1 VPAYSSDPLIL
12 WLSAQLWLAAVLY
25 PSSSHSLLGGGWHQ
39 RPPWWSSSPANA
51 AAPSLFQESRHLP
64 PLSSLILAGSVQG
77 TSRHKRMV
85 NLILMKKC
93 KEMDKP
99 LMQLEHLLKI
109 QLKMEEALKFELAD
123 DMLL

>member
-1 VPAYSSDPLIL
+1 
-12 WLSAQLWLAAVLY
+12 
-25 PSSSHSLLGGGWHQ
+25 
-39 RPPWWSSSPANA
+39 
-51 AAPSLFQESRHLP
+51 
-64 PLSSLILAGSVQG
+64 
-77 TSRHKRMV
+77 MV